1 MSPIPE
7 STDYPSLR
15 LGHPT
20 TSCTSVNIVGLD
32 VKVYGL
38 DEVKHSSLP
47 LAAVIAT
54 HGRCNNQ
61 KQMAHLA
68 HGLLGHISVLAQ
80 DHPRT
85 RDVIV
90 VTVDQRNHGDR
101 TVDRTANLAY
111 DKNPNHLVDMAACVV
126 GGCHDVSFIIDFLG
140 SYLFPEGNKRID
152 EWIATGIS
160 LGGNLTYR
168 LLQIEPRINIAIPII
183 GLPWDVFRIYLQA
196 RAESMGL
203 AFSPPLYPPALR
215 PILESTRP
223 DGCYKRKK
231 ILSIHGSIDN
241 LVPYDKG
248 ERQIKQAQ
256 REAKESGGEM
266 EIYVQE
272 GAGHVVT
279 PEMIEKTAE
288 WVWRWAVKG
297 QQGRM

>member
-1 MSPIPE
+1 V
-7 STDYPSLR
+7 PSF
-15 LGHPT
+15 P
-20 TSCTSVNIVGLD
+20 
-32 VKVYGL
+32 
-38 DEVKHSSLP
+38 
-47 LAAVIAT
+47 
-54 HGRCNNQ
+54 
-61 KQMAHLA
+61 
-68 HGLLGHISVLAQ
+68 
-80 DHPRT
+80 
-85 RDVIV
+85 
-90 VTVDQRNHGDR
+90 
-101 TVDRTANLAY
+101 
-111 DKNPNHLVDMAACVV
+111 AACVV
-126 GGCHDVSFIIDFLG
+126 PLIV
-140 SYLFPEGNKRID
+140 
-152 EWIATGIS
+152 
-160 LGGNLTYR
+160 
-168 LLQIEPRINIAIPII
+168 EPRINIAIPII